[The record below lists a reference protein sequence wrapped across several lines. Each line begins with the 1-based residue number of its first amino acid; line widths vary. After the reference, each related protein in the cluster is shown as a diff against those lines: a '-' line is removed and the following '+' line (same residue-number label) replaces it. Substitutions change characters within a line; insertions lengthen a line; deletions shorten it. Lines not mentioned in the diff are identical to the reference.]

1 MCRTKQTSGIMCY
14 SLHIQRLLLW
24 LLLCLPLAVWGK
36 TYTPESVP
44 DPKQDGQREFV
55 SNPDGI
61 ISEEDAA
68 YLNRCARMLEEK
80 TQAEMAVVAIQ
91 SIGNENMFDFTY
103 RLFQLW
109 GIGKEGKNTG
119 VLICFVL
126 DSHDIRIM
134 TGQGIEGVLPDAVCK
149 RIIEEDM
156 IPSFR
161 EEKYGEGLC
170 LGALRIYEK
179 CTDGDAPEELLN
191 MKSVTR
197 RNVQQEEHSSWLGSL
212 IGAKAKEVCMEIL
225 FVFLVIIVLIALSCW
240 AVYRSHKCPKCGKH
254 TLNTR
259 QKTLVAATYT
269 ATGMGLTTKTCKHC
283 GYKHEERFTIPKL
296 TRTTYIGGG
305 NHSGGNRH
313 SGGPFGGSFGGFS
326 GGSWGGGSTMG
337 GGAGGKW

>member
-1 MCRTKQTSGIMCY
+1 MKRRLIG
-14 SLHIQRLLLW
+14 LLLIF
-24 LLLCLPLAVWGK
+24 LPMAAFGK
-36 TYTPESVP
+36 TYSPQDVP
-44 DPKQDGQREFV
+44 DPKKGGQWEYV

-61 ISEEDAA
+61 IGEEEMA
-68 YLNRCARMLEEK
+68 YLNKCARMLEDK
-80 TQAEMAVVAIQ
+80 TQAEMAVAAVQ
-91 SIGNENMFDFTY
+91 SIGNQDMFDFTY

-179 CTDGDAPEELLN
+179 CTSGDAPDELLN

-197 RNVQQEEHSSWLGSL
+197 RNKVRQEKHSWLGSL
-212 IGAKAKEVCMEIL
+212 IGGEIKEVGQEIL
-225 FVFLVIIVLIALSCW
+225 FVILVIVALIGLTW
-240 AVYRSHKCPKCGKH
+240 LAVYHSHKCPKCGKH

-259 QKTLVAATYT
+259 QKTLVAATY
-269 ATGMGLTTKTCKHC
+269 AAAGVGLTIKTCKHC
-283 GYKHEERFTIPKL
+283 GYKHEEKFTIPKL
-296 TRTTYIGGG
+296 TKTTTYTGGG
-305 NHSGGNRH
+305 SFGGGHHHS
-313 SGGPFGGSFGGFS
+313 SGGSFGGFS

>member
-1 MCRTKQTSGIMCY
+1 MHYVSRI
-14 SLHIQRLLLW
+14 IIWIW
-24 LLLCLPLAVWGK
+24 LLFLPLSVWGK
-36 TYTPESVP
+36 TYSPKDVP
-44 DPKQDGQREFV
+44 DPKKGGQWEYV

-61 ISEEDAA
+61 IGEEDAA
-68 YLNRCARMLEEK
+68 YLNKCARMLEEK
-80 TQAEMAVVAIQ
+80 TQAELAVVAIQ
-91 SIGNENMFDFTY
+91 SIGSQDMFDFAY
-103 RLFQLW
+103 QLFQLW

-179 CTDGDAPEELLN
+179 CTSGDAP
-191 MKSVTR
+191 
-197 RNVQQEEHSSWLGSL
+197 VQKEGSSWLGSL
-212 IGAKAKEVCMEIL
+212 IGGKVKEVGQEIL
-225 FVFLVIIVLIALSCW
+225 FVILVIVALIGLTW
-240 AVYRSHKCPKCGKH
+240 LAVYHSHKCPKCGKH

-259 QKTLVAATYT
+259 QKTLVAATY
-269 ATGMGLTTKTCKHC
+269 AAAGVGLTIKSCKHC
-283 GYKHEERFTIPKL
+283 GYRHEEKFTIPRL
-296 TRTTYIGGG
+296 TKTTTYTGGG
-305 NHSGGNRH
+305 HYGGGHHHSG
-313 SGGPFGGSFGGFS
+313 GGSFGGFG

>member
-1 MCRTKQTSGIMCY
+1 MYYTSY
-14 SLHIQRLLLW
+14 TRLRITHYA
-24 LLLCLPLAVWGK
+24 LCIIGLFLPLLVWGK
-36 TYTPESVP
+36 TYSPKDVP
-44 DPKQDGQREFV
+44 DPKKSGQWEYV

-61 ISEEDAA
+61 IGEEDVV
-68 YLNRCARMLEEK
+68 YLNKCARMLEEK

-91 SIGNENMFDFTY
+91 SIGDQDMFDFTY
-103 RLFQLW
+103 QLFQLW
-109 GIGKEGKNTG
+109 GVGKEGKNTG
-119 VLICFVL
+119 VLVCFVL

-179 CTDGDAPEELLN
+179 CTSGDAPEELLN
-191 MKSVTR
+191 VKSVTR
-197 RNVQQEEHSSWLGSL
+197 RNKVQQEEPSWLGSL
-212 IGAKAKEVCMEIL
+212 IGGKVKEVVREIL

-240 AVYRSHKCPKCGKH
+240 AVYHSHKCPKCGRH
-254 TLNTR
+254 TLSTR
-259 QKTLVAATYT
+259 QKTLVAATYA
-269 ATGMGLTTKTCKHC
+269 ATGVGLTIKSCKHC

-296 TRTTYIGGG
+296 TKTTTYTGGG
-305 NHSGGNRH
+305 HYGGGHHHS
-313 SGGPFGGSFGGFS
+313 SGSSFGGFG